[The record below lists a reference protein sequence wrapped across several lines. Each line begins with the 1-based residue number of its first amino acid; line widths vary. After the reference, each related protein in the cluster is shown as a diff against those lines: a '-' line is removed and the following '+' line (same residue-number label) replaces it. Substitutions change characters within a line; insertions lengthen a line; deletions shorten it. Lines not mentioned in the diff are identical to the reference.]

1 MNNGRRRA
9 CLVALLLTAGC
20 RPQVKT
26 PHSPAMAFDALDGQ
40 QAFAYVNDLVTLHS
54 PRASGTPAAEAAAQ
68 WIRQTIAPF
77 TDTAVVDAF
86 TDITP
91 EGELHFR
98 NVIATREGTG
108 TDVVILGSH
117 FDTKRGI
124 SDTFQGANDSGSST
138 GLLIELARVLHDQPR
153 LPFSIVFAF
162 FDGEECI
169 ERYGPQDGLH
179 GSRRYAAQWE
189 REGRLGTVRAV
200 IILDMIGDRD
210 LNVTLPRNTTRSLVA
225 LALQA
230 AAAEG
235 IRNQFGLASYAII
248 DDHVPFHERGLP
260 TLNLIDFE
268 YGSAPGRNDYWHTE
282 QDSLEHISADSLHKI
297 GRVTLRILNAL
308 ASP

>member
-1 MNNGRRRA
+1 MSDGRRRA
-9 CLVALLLTAGC
+9 CLMALVFVIGC
-20 RPQVKT
+20 RPPVKT
-26 PHSPAMAFDALDGQ
+26 AAPPIDLAALDGQ

-77 TDTAVVDAF
+77 TDTAVVDPF
-86 TDITP
+86 TDLTP
-91 EGELHFR
+91 DGKLIFR

-108 TDVVILGSH
+108 ADVVILASH
-117 FDTKRGI
+117 IDTKRGI
-124 SDTFQGANDSGSST
+124 SNTFQGANDSGSST
-138 GLLIELARVLHDQPR
+138 GLLIELARVLHGQPR
-153 LPFSIVFAF
+153 LPFSVVFAF
-162 FDGEECI
+162 LDGEECI
-169 ERYGPQDGLH
+169 DKYGPQDGLH
-179 GSRRYAAQWE
+179 GSRRYAAQQE
-189 REGRLGTVRAV
+189 REGRLSTVRAV
-200 IILDMIGDRD
+200 IILDMIGDRN

-235 IRNQFGLASYAII
+235 IRHQFGLASYAVI

-282 QDSLEHISADSLHKI
+282 QDALEHIAAESLHKI

-308 ASP
+308 ATP